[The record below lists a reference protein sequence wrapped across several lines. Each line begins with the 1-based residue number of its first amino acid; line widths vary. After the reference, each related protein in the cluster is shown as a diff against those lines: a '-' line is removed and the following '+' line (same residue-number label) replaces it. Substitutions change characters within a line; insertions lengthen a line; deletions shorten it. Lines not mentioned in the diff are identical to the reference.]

1 MHPTA
6 RPRVSVVIPVKDDAT
21 LLDGCLA
28 SLREQTWPPDEIVVV
43 DNGSQD
49 ASAVV
54 GRRGGARVVPCARP
68 GIPAASA
75 AGLDAATGDVLL
87 RLDADCRA
95 PADWIERM
103 TAALAAPHVGAA
115 TGGARFESTPAWPGR
130 WAARGYLGA
139 YTLVCGAALGHR
151 PLFGS
156 NMAVRAEVWRAL
168 RERVRTDDPEVH
180 DDLDLSFPLGERY
193 RIVRVRGAAMRIS
206 ARPFADPRA
215 FGRRI
220 RRGMRTVL
228 LRWPH
233 DLPPI
238 RVTRIGMRR
247 LRRARASAAASTP
260 RRYEVGRASWAV
272 TSEELTW
279 RRICPR
285 ETG

>member
-1 MHPTA
+1 MHPTT

-28 SLREQTWPPDEIVVV
+28 SLRAQTRPPDEIVVV

-49 ASAVV
+49 ASAAV
-54 GRRGGARVVPCARP
+54 GRRGGARIVPCARP

-103 TAALAAPHVGAA
+103 TAAVADRRVGAA
-115 TGGARFESTPAWPGR
+115 TGGARFDSAPPWAGR

-139 YTLVCGAALGHR
+139 YAVVCGAALGHR

-156 NMAVRAEVWRAL
+156 N
-168 RERVRTDDPEVH
+168 
-180 DDLDLSFPLGERY
+180 
-193 RIVRVRGAAMRIS
+193 
-206 ARPFADPRA
+206 
-215 FGRRI
+215 I
-220 RRGMRTVL
+220 RRGLRTVL
-228 LRWPH
+228 VRWPH

-238 RVTRIGMRR
+238 RVTRIGLRR
-247 LRRARASAAASTP
+247 LRRARAQA
-260 RRYEVGRASWAV
+260 RRVNPAPMRA
-272 TSEELTW
+272 
-279 RRICPR
+279 RRGILGPH
-285 ETG
+285 E